1 MKRVLLTMVLAL
13 GLAATAMAEA
23 QWLTDIKAAREQAA
37 KEKKPVFMLFT
48 GSDWCPGCIHMH
60 KELFSKKI
68 FEDFAAKNVILMKV
82 DFPEKIKLPAEVEK
96 QNEELQLQYK
106 VEGYPTII
114 ITDKDG
120 KKIAESGIEEY
131 GLINNPA
138 KYIKVLEKQIG
149 KK

>member
-23 QWLTDIKAAREQAA
+23 NWLTDIKAAREQAA
-37 KEKKPVFMLFT
+37 KEKKPVFMLFF
-48 GSDWCPGCIHMH
+48 GSDWCPGCMHMD

-82 DFPEKIKLPAEVEK
+82 DFPKKTKLPAEVKE
-96 QNEELQLQYK
+96 QNDELQLQYK

-120 KKIAESGIEEY
+120 KKIAESGIEEFSI
-131 GLINNPA
+131 INNPA
-138 KYIKVLEKQIG
+138 KYLKILERQIG
-149 KK
+149 RK